1 MYDEKVSV
9 KGDGDDY
16 PDAGEDAVEENG
28 EEEVA
33 EGRHVPQIKLNRFT
47 NIPINFQKIHKIF
60 VSCNY
65 MHFILKIVKLLQE

>member
-16 PDAGEDAVEENG
+16 PDAGEDTVEENG

-33 EGRHVPQIKLNRFT
+33 EGRHVPQIKLNRFIQDKT
-47 NIPINFQKIHKIF
+47 LHLF
-60 VSCNY
+60 
-65 MHFILKIVKLLQE
+65 